1 MVEWIMEPL
10 GYSFFLRGLFAGLAV
25 SVACGMLSGFIVWRG
40 MAFLGDALAH
50 AILPGIVVSVMF
62 GFSMFLGAMGAAV
75 VSVVAIGAI
84 TGQRGF
90 KDDTAIGV
98 IFTGAFA
105 LGIVLMNR
113 VSTFKDLSHILFGS
127 ILGVGTGD
135 VTAIAAVALIVV
147 IMVSLFY
154 KELLVT
160 SFDPTHAIAIGLSPT
175 VIQYGLLFLVAA
187 TTVISVQT
195 VGVVLVLALLVTPAA
210 AASLLSKNLP
220 VIIVM
225 SIGFAAFSVLAGFY
239 ASYYLDLASGAAI
252 VLTLTLVF
260 SAVFAMAKVKAGL
273 LRKQ

>member
-1 MVEWIMEPL
+1 MAEWILEPL
-10 GYSFFLRGLFAGLAV
+10 GYAFFLKGLFAGLAV
-25 SVACGMLSGFIVWRG
+25 SVACGVLSGFIVWRG
-40 MAFLGDALAH
+40 MAFIGDALAH

-62 GFSMFLGAMGAAV
+62 GFNMFLGAMGAAV
-75 VSVVAIGAI
+75 VSVFAIGAI
-84 TGQRGF
+84 TSQRGF

-127 ILGVGTGD
+127 ILGVGTAD
-135 VTAIAAVALIVV
+135 VIAIAAVALVV
-147 IMVSLFY
+147 VAAVFLFY

-160 SFDPTHAIAIGLSPT
+160 SFDSTHAIAIGLSPSA
-175 VIQYGLLFLVAA
+175 VQYGLLFLVAA

-210 AASLLSKNLP
+210 TASLIAKSLP
-220 VIIVM
+220 VIIIL
-225 SIGFAAFSVLAGFY
+225 SIAFAALSVLVGFY

-252 VLTLTLVF
+252 VLALTVVFSLVF
-260 SAVFAMAKVKAGL
+260 GGAKIKAAVH
-273 LRKQ
+273 R